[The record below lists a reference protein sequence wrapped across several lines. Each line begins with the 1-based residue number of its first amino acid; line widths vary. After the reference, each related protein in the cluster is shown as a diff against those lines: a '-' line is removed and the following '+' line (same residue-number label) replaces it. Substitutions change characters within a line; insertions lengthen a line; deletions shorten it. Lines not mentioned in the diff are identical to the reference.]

1 VNRFRDEGAT
11 PPVSVHRADPA
22 LAARQVARLA
32 VVRRTRDGARVAAT
46 LAALRDGARGKD
58 TLMPLLGEAVR
69 AYASVGEI
77 AGVLREVW
85 GMFREPAVV

>member
-1 VNRFRDEGAT
+1 
-11 PPVSVHRADPA
+11 
-22 LAARQVARLA
+22 
-32 VVRRTRDGARVAAT
+32 VRRRRDGARVAGA
-46 LAALRDGARGKD
+46 LGALREGALGRD
-58 TLMPLLGEAVR
+58 NLMPLLGEAVQ